1 MEDILSIIMYVVF
14 IVFVV
19 VSQVYVTTWSL
30 TQIFGYQ
37 VHWFPVLI
45 LMYIFGVWKE

>member
-1 MEDILSIIMYVVF
+1 MEDILSIVMYVAFKVF
-14 IVFVV
+14 DV
-19 VSQVYVTTWSL
+19 VSQVYVATWAL
-30 TQIFGYQ
+30 TQIIGYQ